1 MRIGSDTIFRQA
13 VAAMQQAQSDLARG
27 QEQLSSGQRIQR
39 AGEDP
44 SAFSSAA
51 RMAAR
56 EAQLESFTRSGERAT
71 QRLSLAETRI
81 AETRDVLDRVREIAV
96 QGNSPALSVTD
107 RQALD
112 TELAQIRE
120 QLIQSMNATDGNG
133 RALFAGTAD
142 GAAFTVAGDGSL
154 RYAGDA
160 GARRI
165 AISENASVIDGD
177 PGSRIFGSDGSN
189 VVDAVDGLRAAL
201 AEPDAGLRANAIG
214 GSLEALDVRLD
225 ELSLARGRIGARLS
239 AIEQSADVSASERD
253 QLTTARSRLMDTD
266 IAKAVTEVAQA
277 GNRLTAAQQSYLQ
290 VQRGSLFDLIR

>member
-1 MRIGSDTIFRQA
+1 MRIASETIFRPA
-13 VAAMQQAQSDLARG
+13 VAAMQQAQTDLARG
-27 QEQLSSGQRIQR
+27 QEQLSSGERIQR

-56 EAQLESFTRSGERAT
+56 EAQLESFARSGERAT

-96 QGNSPALSVTD
+96 QGNSPALSATD

-120 QLIQSMNATDGNG
+120 QLMQSMNATDGAG
-133 RALFAGTAD
+133 RALFAGTAE
-142 GAAFTVAGDGSL
+142 GEAFTVAGDGSL
-154 RYAGDA
+154 RYAGDS

-165 AISENASVIDGD
+165 AISENASVIDGE
-177 PGSRIFGSDGSN
+177 PGSRVFGSDGSN

-201 AEPDAGLRANAIG
+201 AEPDATLRATGIAD
-214 GSLEALDVRLD
+214 SLDALDLRLD
-225 ELSLARGRIGARLS
+225 ALSLARGRIGARLS
-239 AIEQSADVSASERD
+239 AVEQAADVGVAERD
-253 QLTTARSRLMDTD
+253 QLTAARSKLMDTD

>member
-1 MRIGSDTIFRQA
+1 MRIASETIFRQA
-13 VAAMQQAQSDLARG
+13 VTAMQQAQNDLARG

-44 SAFSSAA
+44 GAFSSAA

-56 EAQLESFTRSGERAT
+56 EAQLESFARSGERAT

-81 AETRDVLDRVREIAV
+81 AETRDALDRVREIAV
-96 QGNSPALSVTD
+96 QGNNPALSVTD

-120 QLIQSMNATDGNG
+120 QLMQSMNATDGAG
-133 RALFAGTAD
+133 RALFSGTAD
-142 GAAFTVAGDGSL
+142 GAAFAVAGDGSL
-154 RYAGDA
+154 RYDGDS

-165 AISENASVIDGD
+165 AISENASVIDGE
-177 PGSRIFGSDGSN
+177 PGSRVFGSDGGN

-201 AEPDAGLRANAIG
+201 AEPDAATRAAGIAD
-214 GSLEALDVRLD
+214 SLDALDERLD
-225 ELSLARGRIGARLS
+225 GLSLARGRIGARLS
-239 AIEQSADVSASERD
+239 AVEQAADVGAAERD
-253 QLTTARSRLMDTD
+253 QLTAARSKLMDTD
-266 IAKAVTEVAQA
+266 IARAVTEVAQA

-290 VQRGSLFDLIR
+290 VQRNSLFDLIR

>member
-1 MRIGSDTIFRQA
+1 MRIASDTIFRQA

-44 SAFSSAA
+44 GAFSSAA

-56 EAQLESFTRSGERAT
+56 EGQLASFARSGERAT

-81 AETRDVLDRVREIAV
+81 AETRDALDRVREIAV
-96 QGNSPALSVTD
+96 QGNSAALSPAD

-120 QLIQSMNATDGNG
+120 QLIQSMNATDGAG
-133 RALFAGTAD
+133 RSLFSGTAE
-142 GAAFTVAGDGSL
+142 GAAFAIAGDGSL
-154 RYAGDA
+154 RYAGDS

-165 AISENASVIDGD
+165 AISENASVIDGE
-177 PGSRIFGSDGSN
+177 PGHRVFGSDGAN
-189 VVDAVDGLRAAL
+189 VVDAVDALRGALAEPAAGLRAAGI
-201 AEPDAGLRANAIG
+201 AD
-214 GSLEALDVRLD
+214 SLHALDARL
-225 ELSLARGRIGARLS
+225 EGLSLARGRIGARLS
-239 AIEQSADVSASERD
+239 AVEQAADVGAAERD
-253 QLTTARSRLMDTD
+253 QLIAARSKLMDTD
-266 IAKAVTEVAQA
+266 IARAVTEVAQA